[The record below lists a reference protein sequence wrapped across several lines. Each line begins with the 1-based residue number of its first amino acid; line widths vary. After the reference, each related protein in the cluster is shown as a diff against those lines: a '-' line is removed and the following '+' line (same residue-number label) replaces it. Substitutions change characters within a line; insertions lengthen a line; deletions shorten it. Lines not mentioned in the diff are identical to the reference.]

1 MPEVFSINGGFPV
14 PGPGVEGEIV
24 MDQKSKLVMWS
35 AIAGTILGS
44 AAALLLAPKSGRE
57 LRKDLADCTQ
67 QLSEASLSVAD
78 KIGTAGLQLV
88 DIVKDTASYAVQEV
102 RQAYGKQEEEEKVT
116 ISAMDAEKP
125 EARQEN
131 SDSYFI

>member
-1 MPEVFSINGGFPV
+1 
-14 PGPGVEGEIV
+14 

-35 AIAGTILGS
+35 AIAGTLLGS

-57 LRKDLADCTQ
+57 LRKDLAECTQ
-67 QLSEASLSVAD
+67 HLSEASLSVAD

-116 ISAMDAEKP
+116 ISAIDAEKP

-131 SDSYFI
+131 NDSYYI